1 MLPSAA
7 RQNVPIVTRFLT
19 PSGHIKPRRLSQLC
33 ARCQRVVA
41 RCVKRSR
48 HMGMIPHTMGVDIYK
63 RLDVPPI
70 DDDEDEGVIVTQTKA
85 REPTLAE
92 RVKALPSRT
101 I

>member
-1 MLPSAA
+1 
-7 RQNVPIVTRFLT
+7 
-19 PSGHIKPRRLSQLC
+19 
-33 ARCQRVVA
+33 
-41 RCVKRSR
+41 
-48 HMGMIPHTMGVDIYK
+48 MGVDIYK